1 MKRILIF
8 GGSGFLGRA
17 LYRELHPYFDVYA
30 TYCSQEQYATNKRYF
45 SYDFREDSPTA
56 ILRTVM
62 PDVIISALRGNA
74 QEQYVAHDIL
84 IDFAHLHES
93 KLLFLSSANVFDGFW
108 HYPSYEHDKTFSE
121 SVYGLLKIQIENK
134 LIRMPPF
141 SWAIVRLPMVFGTN
155 SPRLFELK
163 NAIEKKKPYEI
174 FPNTVINLT
183 TDYFVTQQLHYIIN
197 RNLWGI
203 FHLGS
208 TDLIHHDE
216 FIFQLVDGLHVKE
229 KPIYKHVYAS
239 NHDRYI
245 VALPKDNTLP
255 KHLSY
260 RCEEV
265 LAETLRKM
273 PKNK

>member
-134 LIRMPPF
+134 IIRMPPF

>member
-134 LIRMPPF
+134 IIRMPPF
-141 SWAIVRLPMVFGTN
+141 SWAIARLPMVFGAN

-163 NAIEKKKPYEI
+163 NAIENKKPYEI

>member
-1 MKRILIF
+1 MMRLPIGK
-8 GGSGFLGRA
+8 
-17 LYRELHPYFDVYA
+17 Y
-30 TYCSQEQYATNKRYF
+30 
-45 SYDFREDSPTA
+45 
-56 ILRTVM
+56 
-62 PDVIISALRGNA
+62 VIA
-74 QEQYVAHDIL
+74 
-84 IDFAHLHES
+84 
-93 KLLFLSSANVFDGFW
+93 
-108 HYPSYEHDKTFSE
+108 
-121 SVYGLLKIQIENK
+121 
-134 LIRMPPF
+134 
-141 SWAIVRLPMVFGTN
+141 RLPMVFGAN

-174 FPNTVINLT
+174 FPNTVMNLT

-208 TDLIHHDE
+208 TDLTHHDE

>member
-93 KLLFLSSANVFDGFW
+93 KLLFLSSA
-108 HYPSYEHDKTFSE
+108 
-121 SVYGLLKIQIENK
+121 
-134 LIRMPPF
+134 
-141 SWAIVRLPMVFGTN
+141 
-155 SPRLFELK
+155 
-163 NAIEKKKPYEI
+163 
-174 FPNTVINLT
+174 
-183 TDYFVTQQLHYIIN
+183 
-197 RNLWGI
+197 
-203 FHLGS
+203 
-208 TDLIHHDE
+208 
-216 FIFQLVDGLHVKE
+216 
-229 KPIYKHVYAS
+229 
-239 NHDRYI
+239 
-245 VALPKDNTLP
+245 TL
-255 KHLSY
+255 
-260 RCEEV
+260 
-265 LAETLRKM
+265 AW
-273 PKNK
+273 

>member
-45 SYDFREDSPTA
+45 SYNFHKDSPTA

-134 LIRMPPF
+134 IIRMPPF
-141 SWAIVRLPMVFGTN
+141 SWAIVRLPMVFGAN

-208 TDLIHHDE
+208 TDLTHHDE

-245 VALPKDNTLP
+245 VALTKDNTLP